1 VFWSLLCLVLRRI
14 FQLIVLPGRGERAG
28 ETGILALRHQV
39 AVLRRQVNRPDLN
52 DGDRVLLAALPRLS
66 PRPSRSVFFVT
77 PPTLLR
83 WHRNLVARKQTY
95 PRKRPGRPC
104 TRAAVHAAVLRPAR

>member
-1 VFWSLLCLVLRRI
+1 MFWSLLYLVLRRI
-14 FQLIVLPGRGERAG
+14 FQLIVLPGRGERAR

-52 DGDRVLLAALPRLS
+52 DGDRVALAALPRLL

-77 PPTLLR
+77 R
-83 WHRNLVARKQTY
+83 
-95 PRKRPGRPC
+95 RPC
-104 TRAAVHAAVLRPAR
+104 CAGTVT